1 MELLIRKMKEDD
13 LDSLYGLLA
22 DPAVMRYL
30 EEPYTREKTAAFLKT
45 AGLSEPPLVCAAEK
59 DGEFI
64 GYVIFHDYDAVSVEI
79 GWVLRPD
86 VWGKGYAS
94 ALTEQMIGMARA
106 SGKETVIE
114 CDPGQEVSRHIAEKF
129 RFDYEGRRDG
139 LDVFRL
145 GTRCPERSERM
156 KQVFESDRIR
166 FVEVSELLVPDY
178 LVMVN
183 DDEHVNRYIG
193 GYIGGSR
200 EPYTEAQEIE
210 WVRKTL
216 EDKALVYSMIEKE
229 SGGFIGNIE
238 LMEPADG
245 AAELGIAITGKQQD
259 RGFGTEAVRA
269 LTAYGMHQLGL
280 RRIFLRTNPSN
291 ARAIRVYQK
300 CGFREY
306 RRTEEHVYMEYFG

>member
-1 MELLIRKMKEDD
+1 
-13 LDSLYGLLA
+13 
-22 DPAVMRYL
+22 MR
-30 EEPYTREKTAAFLKT
+30 
-45 AGLSEPPLVCAAEK
+45 
-59 DGEFI
+59 
-64 GYVIFHDYDAVSVEI
+64 
-79 GWVLRPD
+79 
-86 VWGKGYAS
+86 
-94 ALTEQMIGMARA
+94 
-106 SGKETVIE
+106 
-114 CDPGQEVSRHIAEKF
+114 
-129 RFDYEGRRDG
+129 
-139 LDVFRL
+139 
-145 GTRCPERSERM
+145 
-156 KQVFESDRIR
+156 QVFESDRII
-166 FVEVSELLVPDY
+166 FTEVSELLVRDY
-178 LVMVN
+178 LAMVN
-183 DDEHVNRYIG
+183 DEEHVNRYIG

-216 EDKALVYSMIEKE
+216 ADKALVYSMIEKE

-269 LTAYGMHQLGL
+269 LTAYGMQQLGL